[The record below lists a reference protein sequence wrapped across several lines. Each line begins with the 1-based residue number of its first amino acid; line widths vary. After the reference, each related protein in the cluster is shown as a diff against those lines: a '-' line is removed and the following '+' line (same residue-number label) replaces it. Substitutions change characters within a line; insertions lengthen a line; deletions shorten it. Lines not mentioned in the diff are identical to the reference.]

1 MSDWLK
7 KENERGPRRWTRDQ
21 ASNVPPSDHLP
32 LSLLI
37 IFLAFEKMFIYLF
50 AVVFQ
55 IDFSA
60 SLCWFRLILI
70 LIQLLGFD
78 NFLFSIWILGFR
90 KKITVGASRFLLSFF
105 EFVVSIL
112 FYSWFFFFKIIVLF
126 LVNLFVNK
134 FR

>member
-37 IFLAFEKMFIYLF
+37 IFLAFEKMCIYLF
-50 AVVFQ
+50 TVVFR

-78 NFLFSIWILGFR
+78 NFLFSIWILGFQK
-90 KKITVGASRFLLSFF
+90 KKITAGASRFLLRFF

-126 LVNLFVNK
+126 
-134 FR
+134 